1 MSLVKPQS
9 TQLGIPLLRVPGH
22 HVDSAC
28 IVEVDGFHACWH
40 GAVLAT
46 RWHFRSSGV
55 SSLHPGKVGGLALI
69 LSIYA
74 RQVSLGLT
82 LVLMA
87 AASVPFGK
95 GWVQTGPNDGWKY
108 SIFLVAAAAL
118 YLMGHG
124 ASAIRQG
131 DCFALRL

>member
-1 MSLVKPQS
+1 MVFTLVGTAQFLQPV
-9 TQLGIPLLRVPGH
+9 GISG
-22 HVDSAC
+22 C
-28 IVEVDGFHACWH
+28 
-40 GAVLAT
+40 LAYPAFI
-46 RWHFRSSGV
+46 REI
-55 SSLHPGKVGGLALI
+55 VGGLALI

-87 AASVPFGK
+87 AASVLFGK